1 MSNFTARSA
10 RTRADILDVAWRVIA
25 ARGTHVSMAEIAGAA
40 GLTRQALYVHFRSR
54 GGLLVALVRRAD
66 ERADIHARFGAALD
80 VADPRRRLDAF
91 LRVWLDF
98 VPTIHPVASSLMRAR
113 TDDPEAARAW
123 QDRMTAL
130 RRGFAILATS
140 LRRDGALAP
149 HWTAARAADF
159 LWAGSSVQ
167 TWELLAV
174 DRGWGA
180 AQTSRTLRRTLAEA
194 VLASPSSG
202 RTT

>member
-1 MSNFTARSA
+1 M
-10 RTRADILDVAWRVIA
+10 AWRVIA
-25 ARGTHVSMAEIAGAA
+25 DRGTHVSMADIAAA
-40 GLTRQALYVHFRSR
+40 VGLTRQAIYVHFRSR

-66 ERADIHARFGAALD
+66 DRADIHARFRAALRVD
-80 VADPRRRLDAF
+80 DPRRRLDAF
-91 LRVWLDF
+91 LRVWLEF

-113 TDDPEAARAW
+113 ADDPDAAAAW
-123 QDRMTAL
+123 HDRMTAL

-149 HWTAARAADF
+149 GWTAARAADY

-174 DRGWGA
+174 DRAWGA
-180 AQTSRTLRRTLAEA
+180 PRTAAVLRRTLAAA
-194 VLASPSSG
+194 VLASP
-202 RTT
+202 

>member
-1 MSNFTARSA
+1 MSTSSPRGA

-25 ARGTHVSMAEIAGAA
+25 EHGTHVSMAQIAEAV
-40 GLTRQALYVHFRSR
+40 GLTRQAVYVHFRSR

-66 ERADIHARFGAALD
+66 DRADIHARFRAALALD
-80 VADPRRRLDAF
+80 DPRRRLDAF
-91 LRVWLDF
+91 LRVWFDF

-113 TDDPEAARAW
+113 RDDPEAAAAW
-123 QDRMTAL
+123 RDRMTAL
-130 RRGFAILATS
+130 HRGFVVLTRS

-149 HWTAARAADF
+149 GWMASAAADY

-174 DRGWGA
+174 DRRWGA
-180 AQTSRTLRRTLAEA
+180 ARASRVLRRTLAAA
-194 VLASPSSG
+194 VLAVSA
-202 RTT
+202 

>member
-1 MSNFTARSA
+1 
-10 RTRADILDVAWRVIA
+10 VAWRVIA
-25 ARGTHVSMAEIAGAA
+25 ERGTHVSMADIAAA
-40 GLTRQALYVHFRSR
+40 VGLTRQAIYVHFRSR

-66 ERADIHARFGAALD
+66 DRADIHARFRDALRVD
-80 VADPRRRLDAF
+80 DPRHRLDAF
-91 LRVWLDF
+91 LRVWLEF

-113 TDDPEAARAW
+113 ADDPQAAAAW
-123 QDRMTAL
+123 LDRMTAL

-140 LRRDGALAP
+140 LRRDGALARP
-149 HWTAARAADF
+149 WTATRAADY

-180 AQTSRTLRRTLAEA
+180 ARTATVLRRTLAAA
-194 VLASPSSG
+194 VLA
-202 RTT
+202 

>member
-1 MSNFTARSA
+1 VSNLSPRGA

-25 ARGTHVSMAEIAGAA
+25 ERGTHVSMQEIAAA
-40 GLTRQALYVHFRSR
+40 ADLTRQAVYVHFRSR

-66 ERADIHARFGAALD
+66 DRADIHARFRHALQTG
-80 VADPRRRLDAF
+80 DPRRRLDAF

-113 TDDPEAARAW
+113 ADDPEAAAAW
-123 QDRMTAL
+123 HDRMTAL
-130 RRGFAILATS
+130 RRGFAILARS
-140 LRRDGALAP
+140 LRRDGALGSG
-149 HWTAARAADF
+149 WTVAHAADY

-174 DRGWGA
+174 DRAWGA
-180 AQTSRTLRRTLAEA
+180 ARTSRVLRRTLAAA
-194 VLASPSSG
+194 VLSPE
-202 RTT
+202 

>member
-1 MSNFTARSA
+1 M
-10 RTRADILDVAWRVIA
+10 AWRVIA
-25 ARGTHVSMAEIAGAA
+25 ERGTHVSMADIAAA
-40 GLTRQALYVHFRSR
+40 VGLTRQAIYVHFRSR

-66 ERADIHARFGAALD
+66 DRADIHARFRGALR
-80 VADPRRRLDAF
+80 VEDPRRRLDAF
-91 LRVWLDF
+91 LRVWLEF

-113 TDDPEAARAW
+113 ADDPEAAAAW
-123 QDRMTAL
+123 HDRMTAL

-149 HWTAARAADF
+149 QWTTTRAADY

-174 DRGWGA
+174 DRGWGEA
-180 AQTSRTLRRTLAEA
+180 RTATVLRRTLAAA
-194 VLASPSSG
+194 VLA
-202 RTT
+202 

>member
-1 MSNFTARSA
+1 MSPRGQ

-25 ARGTHVSMAEIAGAA
+25 ERGTRVSMADIAAA
-40 GLTRQALYVHFRSR
+40 VGLTRQAIYVHFRSR

-66 ERADIHARFGAALD
+66 DRADIHAHFRTALR
-80 VADPRRRLDAF
+80 ADDPHRRLDGF
-91 LRVWLDF
+91 LRVWLEF

-113 TDDPEAARAW
+113 ADDPEAAAAW
-123 QDRMTAL
+123 HDRMTAL
-130 RRGFAILATS
+130 HRGFAVLATS

-149 HWTAARAADF
+149 AWTAARAADY

-180 AQTSRTLRRTLAEA
+180 TRTATVLRRTLAAA
-194 VLASPSSG
+194 VLASP
-202 RTT
+202 RR